1 MKNFGMVHPEFGKRL
16 TQALNEVMEKMRRKK
31 GKNMKMKKG
40 KRD

>member
-1 MKNFGMVHPEFGKRL
+1 MVHPEFGERL
-16 TQALNEVMEKMRRKK
+16 TQALNETMEKIRSKK

>member
-1 MKNFGMVHPEFGKRL
+1 MVHPEFGKRL
-16 TQALNEVMEKMRRKK
+16 TQALNETMEKMRRKK